1 MEFNYPIIIL
11 IATLAIAYFWYVS
24 LIGKKNQALE
34 ALSGIDVQLKKRSN
48 LIPNILKIAK
58 KFMDHEKDLMT
69 QITQLRANAIKPY
82 DKTNQDQLKEHLESV
97 RNLDNA
103 MSGFMV
109 NVENYPDLKSD
120 KSMLQAQMTYNE
132 IEEQISAS
140 RRFYNS
146 AVTALNNSVEIFPGN
161 VIASIAK
168 VQKMPFYEAD
178 QQAKKPVNASD
189 FLN

>member
-1 MEFNYPIIIL
+1 
-11 IATLAIAYFWYVS
+11 
-24 LIGKKNQALE
+24 
-34 ALSGIDVQLKKRSN
+34 
-48 LIPNILKIAK
+48 
-58 KFMDHEKDLMT
+58 MDHEKDLMT